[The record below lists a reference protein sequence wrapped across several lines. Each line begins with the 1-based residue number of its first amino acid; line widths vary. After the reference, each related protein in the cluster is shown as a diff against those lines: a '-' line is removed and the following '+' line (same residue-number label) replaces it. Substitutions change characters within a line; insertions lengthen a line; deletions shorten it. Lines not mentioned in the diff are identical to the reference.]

1 MNDRLPPKEMCSG
14 SRDFFK
20 YFEIGVIVIETVQD
34 RDMIAME
41 MHVKILRLLCR
52 LGLVLRLGSV

>member
-14 SRDFFK
+14 SRDLFK